1 MRKRAPIHSF
11 MESCIGG
18 HIMRI
23 QTLVTLA
30 AGTVCA
36 IVVGAG
42 TAGVVMRANTSTAV
56 HTAAFDSRCPVEDVR
71 LVDRHE
77 GLGRGWYQLD
87 VCGAATRYMRTGTTF
102 HRAGQHPD
110 SVAPAV
116 AGPRP
121 ANPQPSSGEE
131 RTFLPRS

>member
-1 MRKRAPIHSF
+1 
-11 MESCIGG
+11 
-18 HIMRI
+18 MRI

-42 TAGVVMRANTSTAV
+42 TAGVVMRANAGTV
-56 HTAAFDSRCPVEDVR
+56 VQTAAFDSHCPVKDIRV
-71 LVDRHE
+71 VDRRE
-77 GLGRGWYQLD
+77 GLGRGWYRLD
-87 VCGAATRYMRTGTTF
+87 VCGATTRYMRTGTTF

-116 AGPRP
+116 PGPRT
-121 ANPQPSSGEE
+121 ASPQPSSGEE